1 VTVRALVTGA
11 AGFVGQWLCREL
23 LERGWNVSGTMLGD
37 VVPTSVLSLDERRNI
52 RWISLD
58 VRARADVARALAE
71 TKPDRLFHLAG
82 ISHVPTAAGDPGA
95 AIDVNVG
102 GTARLLGELRSHVA
116 EGSLDPKVLVVGSG
130 EQYGRHQ
137 PEEMPLAESAEQRP
151 LSVYA
156 ASKAAQEVVALEA
169 WRNGGVRVVATR
181 SFNHSGAGQ
190 ADSFLLPALVKRALA
205 LRGAWKREMAIGNT
219 APVRDYLHVRDVVR
233 AYVALLEQGEPGEVY
248 NVASGEGIE
257 VGTAAERVLAL
268 AGVDAKL
275 QSDPALVRP
284 VDVPTLVGDAAKLRA
299 ATGWTPTMTFSD
311 ILSDLIR
318 AASR

>member
-1 VTVRALVTGA
+1 
-11 AGFVGQWLCREL
+11 
-23 LERGWNVSGTMLGD
+23 
-37 VVPTSVLSLDERRNI
+37 
-52 RWISLD
+52 
-58 VRARADVARALAE
+58 
-71 TKPDRLFHLAG
+71 
-82 ISHVPTAAGDPGA
+82 
-95 AIDVNVG
+95 
-102 GTARLLGELRSHVA
+102 
-116 EGSLDPKVLVVGSG
+116 
-130 EQYGRHQ
+130 
-137 PEEMPLAESAEQRP
+137 
-151 LSVYA
+151 
-156 ASKAAQEVVALEA
+156 
-169 WRNGGVRVVATR
+169 
-181 SFNHSGAGQ
+181 
-190 ADSFLLPALVKRALA
+190 
-205 LRGAWKREMAIGNT
+205 
-219 APVRDYLHVRDVVR
+219 VRDVVR